1 MDCFLLETI
10 SLINPTQALN
20 RHAIAEEAIAYHD
33 EPWDRKKRAG
43 AKLAFHKTFRAG

>member
-1 MDCFLLETI
+1 MALFTMITILMDCFLLETI

-33 EPWDRKKRAG
+33 EP
-43 AKLAFHKTFRAG
+43 